1 MRRTLAFAV
10 IELEIRVWK
19 PHHEL
24 YVNIPR
30 PIGSLPSVE
39 LLANHLSAFNFLF
52 ILERTCHK
60 QSSSCTY
67 GRLSICFESL
77 DLSQSAMTNHRDYLS
92 LNFWDLAGGGF
103 QANDPGMEYTQGF
116 VQQQQQQQQELEN
129 PVDSDSGLSNLGLMG
144 NDNHSSVAGDNSY
157 ATPHS
162 MTPQPEGQGVIQRST
177 LRTDDRS
184 TGDSQNSRSAS
195 GKANSDDNNWTYAIE
210 VTPAIDDLPN
220 LQSPT
225 ANCQSIIVHHLISIL
240 NTLHLYPL
248 ACRAANGTPSS
259 DPGQRY
265 VRNHTAAIHL
275 HLTSRSIRYDYSI
288 AAPVEGFGI
297 CRRFTLRQKD
307 RFNDRLRLEFLK
319 SFALTRSFNRQ
330 LPYYSF
336 KMSVV
341 FKDRVVLPPGPYPS
355 GIDGRH
361 DQDGETR
368 FSPGPSIDGLVGYS
382 AGEDQVLLPV
392 SPSSNGLDSP
402 SPFERPISPPESLST
417 PGHRHTR
424 PPRLGPVVKPNR
436 VATKNR
442 EGKFVCSFP
451 GCNDEVKVF
460 GRKCEWN
467 KHMDKHD
474 RPYKCLAPG
483 CEKLAGFTYS
493 GGLLRHEREVHNK
506 HGGPKNPLNCP
517 HGNCKRHE
525 GKGFSRMENLNEH
538 LRRVHTPSD
547 ASNGAAGAQSP
558 EDELDESPVSLQQA
572 LAPEKIG
579 EKRKPETDLREEVK
593 RLHQENQKLR
603 DEIRAQSINSMA
615 MMQTIGQI
623 NARLAQLT
631 NSGLQAQPE
640 PELQPVAQPEAPHS
654 EVEPDL
660 GRPHVAGHPDL
671 SQTLG

>member
-1 MRRTLAFAV
+1 MDNR
-10 IELEIRVWK
+10 
-19 PHHEL
+19 
-24 YVNIPR
+24 
-30 PIGSLPSVE
+30 
-39 LLANHLSAFNFLF
+39 
-52 ILERTCHK
+52 
-60 QSSSCTY
+60 
-67 GRLSICFESL
+67 
-77 DLSQSAMTNHRDYLS
+77 SAMANHRDYLS

-116 VQQQQQQQQELEN
+116 VQQQEELEN
-129 PVDSDSGLSNLGLMG
+129 PLDSDSGLSNLGPMG
-144 NDNHSSVAGDNSY
+144 NDNYSSVAGDNSY

-162 MTPQPEGQGVIQRST
+162 MTPQPEGRERQEGQGVIQRST

-195 GKANSDDNNWTYAIE
+195 GKASSDDNNWTYAIE
-210 VTPAIDDLPN
+210 VTPAIDNVL
-220 LQSPT
+220 
-225 ANCQSIIVHHLISIL
+225 
-240 NTLHLYPL
+240 
-248 ACRAANGTPSS
+248 
-259 DPGQRY
+259 GQRY
-265 VRNHTAAIHL
+265 VRNHTAAVHL

-654 EVEPDL
+654 EAEPDL